1 MGLLSSEN
9 VQLENSI
16 ASLIYDARA
25 QYIMGF
31 IDDAAFD
38 KAVETWLSSGGQQA
52 AVMLLKV
59 HRCGDNLY
67 VLRGQI
73 HVEVRRKRGGF
84 SHPVFFQKEKQHF
97 VQNFRI
103 V

>member
-38 KAVETWLSSGGQQA
+38 KAVETWLSSGGQQILDELQA
-52 AVMLLKV
+52 
-59 HRCGDNLY
+59 NY
-67 VLRGQI
+67 V
-73 HVEVRRKRGGF
+73 
-84 SHPVFFQKEKQHF
+84 PEK
-97 VQNFRI
+97 
-103 V
+103 